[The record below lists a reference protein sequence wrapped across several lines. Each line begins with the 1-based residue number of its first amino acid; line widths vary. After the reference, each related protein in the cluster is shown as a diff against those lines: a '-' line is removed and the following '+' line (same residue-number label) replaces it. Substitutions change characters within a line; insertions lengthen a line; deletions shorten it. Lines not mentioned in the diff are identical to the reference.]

1 MPASV
6 SRRSRRTKVDLGL
19 ADATAVVAGGT
30 RGIGLATAL
39 CLAGEGCRVG
49 VIGRDEA
56 RVEDAARA
64 VETAG
69 SPEVLRLTADLALVA
84 DVESVFDEARARWGV
99 LNVLINA
106 AGPGGAGRFEDL
118 DDARWSDALDQGV
131 MSAVR
136 CVRAALPLLR
146 AAGWARVVNVT
157 AMSVQHQSPALVSYT
172 AAKSALLSVTKN
184 LARSLAPDG
193 ILVNAVAPGPILTD
207 WARPVLASAGIDID
221 DPVAAFRLLE
231 RGHGMSVDLG
241 RLGLPEEVAAVIAFC
256 ASRSNAYM
264 TGAHLN
270 VDGGSDFL

>member
-1 MPASV
+1 M
-6 SRRSRRTKVDLGL
+6 DLGF

-30 RGIGLATAL
+30 RGIGLATSL
-39 CLAGEGCRVG
+39 CLAGEGCRVAL
-49 VIGRDEA
+49 IGRDQA
-56 RVEDAARA
+56 RLRETADALTA
-64 VETAG
+64 AG
-69 SPEVLRLTADLALVA
+69 SPEVMQLRADLASAA
-84 DVESVFDEARARWGV
+84 DVDAAFDDVETRWGA

-106 AGPGGAGRFEDL
+106 AGPVGAGRLEDL
-118 DDARWSDALDQGV
+118 DDAGWSEAFDQGV

-136 CVRAALPLLR
+136 CVRSALRLLR
-146 AAGWARVVNVT
+146 AAPWARVVNVT
-157 AMSVQHQSPALVSYT
+157 AMSVQHQAPALVSYT

-184 LARSLAPDG
+184 LARALAPDG

-207 WARPVLASAGIDID
+207 WARPALAAAGIEMD

-241 RLGLPEEVAAVIAFC
+241 RLGTAHEVAAVIAFC
-256 ASRSNAYM
+256 ASRSNGFM